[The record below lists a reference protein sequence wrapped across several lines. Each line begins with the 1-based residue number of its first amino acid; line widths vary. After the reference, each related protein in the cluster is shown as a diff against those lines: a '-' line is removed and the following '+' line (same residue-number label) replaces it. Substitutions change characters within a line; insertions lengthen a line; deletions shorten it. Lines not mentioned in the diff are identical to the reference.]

1 MYKKLLYISV
11 LALLTSCSASDLEQN
26 NIESVPKTDADI
38 VGKPIHFIVGDYG
51 FSRAGNTDALPDGSR
66 FVCNMFYPS
75 YNTHS
80 SETVIYD
87 LGKKQTA
94 WMIVSSTD
102 NTNKKGNAKYTTQD
116 TLTWQNRRY
125 HAFVAL
131 ADYNQLKAIPSEYII
146 PKEEIVYDLTRG
158 EKTKMEEQPDPIL
171 AFTKLIPQTAEDKVN
186 LLFKHQFSQIQVN
199 IFNDDA
205 DQSVSIV
212 PGNIANVELVG
223 VSTEGHVF
231 TQIDSVGNHA
241 TTFGNIIDGDTESSF
256 NMFTMDTPEANAI
269 SSFNAIA
276 FGTLNAIRITWY
288 ESADPSQQTDSN
300 RHIVTYKLSTDENSA
315 DGSERILQSGTKYIY
330 NITLRRGSI
339 GMFHAQIEDWDL
351 DETEYNSS
359 GSIVY

>member
-1 MYKKLLYISV
+1 MYKKILYIFAFS
-11 LALLTSCSASDLEQN
+11 LLTACSASDTELNNNEQSRN
-26 NIESVPKTDADI
+26 TDADI
-38 VGKPIHFIVGDYG
+38 IGKPVCFLVGDDGY
-51 FSRAGNTDALPDGSR
+51 SRASNIDALPEDSR

-75 YNTHS
+75 YNTQS
-80 SETVIYD
+80 SESVVYD
-87 LGKKQTA
+87 LEKKQTA
-94 WMIVSSTD
+94 WVKVSITD
-102 NTNKKGNAKYTTQD
+102 DINKTGNATYTQN

-131 ADYNQLKAIPSEYII
+131 ADNHKLKTVPTEYVA
-146 PKEEIVYDLTRG
+146 PVKELVYDLTLG
-158 EKTKMEEQPDPIL
+158 DKTKMEEQPDPIL

-231 TQIDSVGNHA
+231 TQIDETGTLAA
-241 TTFGNIIDGDTESSF
+241 TTGNTIGLESESAF
-256 NMFTMDTPEANAI
+256 SMFLMPTPEANAV

-288 ESADPSQQTDSN
+288 ESADPEQHSDSN

-351 DETEYNSS
+351 DETEYTSS

>member
-1 MYKKLLYISV
+1 MYKKILYIFAFS
-11 LALLTSCSASDLEQN
+11 LLTACSASDTELNNNEQSRN
-26 NIESVPKTDADI
+26 TDADI
-38 VGKPIHFIVGDYG
+38 IGKPVCFLVGDDGY
-51 FSRAGNTDALPDGSR
+51 SRASNIDALPEDSR

-75 YNTHS
+75 YNTQS
-80 SETVIYD
+80 SESVVYD
-87 LGKKQTA
+87 LEKKQTA
-94 WMIVSSTD
+94 WMKVSITD
-102 NTNKKGNAKYTTQD
+102 DINKTGNATYTQN

-146 PKEEIVYDLTRG
+146 PKKEIVYDLTRG
-158 EKTKMEEQPDPIL
+158 DKTKMEEQPDPIL

-231 TQIDSVGNHA
+231 TQIDETGTLAA
-241 TTFGNIIDGDTESSF
+241 TTGNTIGLESESEF
-256 NMFTMDTPEANAI
+256 SMFLMPTPEANAV

-288 ESADPSQQTDSN
+288 ESADPTQHSDSN
-300 RHIVTYKLSTDENSA
+300 RHIVTYTLSTDENSA

-351 DETEYNSS
+351 DETEYTSS

>member
-1 MYKKLLYISV
+1 MIQIRKAMPNTLLRTPLHGRTAVTMLSW
-11 LALLTSCSASDLEQN
+11 
-26 NIESVPKTDADI
+26 
-38 VGKPIHFIVGDYG
+38 H
-51 FSRAGNTDALPDGSR
+51 LPTIITE
-66 FVCNMFYPS
+66 Y
-75 YNTHS
+75 
-80 SETVIYD
+80 
-87 LGKKQTA
+87 
-94 WMIVSSTD
+94 
-102 NTNKKGNAKYTTQD
+102 
-116 TLTWQNRRY
+116 
-125 HAFVAL
+125 VA
-131 ADYNQLKAIPSEYII
+131 PV
-146 PKEEIVYDLTRG
+146 KELVYDLTRG
-158 EKTKMEEQPDPIL
+158 DKTKMEEQPDPIL

-231 TQIDSVGNHA
+231 TQIDETGTLAA
-241 TTFGNIIDGDTESSF
+241 TTGNTIGLESESAF
-256 NMFTMDTPEANAI
+256 SMFLMPTPEANAV

-288 ESADPSQQTDSN
+288 ESADPTQHSDSN

-351 DETEYNSS
+351 DETEYTSS

>member
-1 MYKKLLYISV
+1 MYKKILYIFAFS
-11 LALLTSCSASDLEQN
+11 LLTACSASDTELNNNEQSRN
-26 NIESVPKTDADI
+26 TDADI
-38 VGKPIHFIVGDYG
+38 IGKPVCFLVGDDGY
-51 FSRAGNTDALPDGSR
+51 SRASNIDALPEDSR

-75 YNTHS
+75 YNTQS
-80 SETVIYD
+80 SESVVYD
-87 LGKKQTA
+87 LEKKQTA
-94 WMIVSSTD
+94 WMKVSITD
-102 NTNKKGNAKYTTQD
+102 DINKTGNATYTQN

-231 TQIDSVGNHA
+231 TQIDETGTLAA
-241 TTFGNIIDGDTESSF
+241 TTGNTIGLESESAF
-256 NMFTMDTPEANAI
+256 SMFLMPTPEANAV

-288 ESADPSQQTDSN
+288 ESADPALQTDSN

-351 DETEYNSS
+351 DETEYTSS

>member
-1 MYKKLLYISV
+1 MYKKILYIFAFS
-11 LALLTSCSASDLEQN
+11 LLTACSAADTELNNNEQSRN
-26 NIESVPKTDADI
+26 TDADI
-38 VGKPIHFIVGDYG
+38 IGKPVCFLVGDDGY
-51 FSRAGNTDALPDGSR
+51 SRASNIDALPEDSR

-75 YNTHS
+75 YNTQS
-80 SETVIYD
+80 SESVVYD
-87 LGKKQTA
+87 LEKKQTA
-94 WMIVSSTD
+94 WMKVSITD
-102 NTNKKGNAKYTTQD
+102 DINKTGNATYTQN

-231 TQIDSVGNHA
+231 TQIDETGTLAA
-241 TTFGNIIDGDTESSF
+241 TTGNTIGLESESAF
-256 NMFTMDTPEANAI
+256 SMFLMPTPEANAV

-288 ESADPSQQTDSN
+288 ESADHEQHSDSN
-300 RHIVTYKLSTDENSA
+300 RHIVTYTLSTDENSV
-315 DGSERILQSGTKYIY
+315 DGSQRILQSGTKYIY

-339 GMFHAQIEDWDL
+339 GMFHAQIEDWEL
-351 DETEYNSS
+351 DETKYDSS

>member
-1 MYKKLLYISV
+1 MYKKILYIFAFS
-11 LALLTSCSASDLEQN
+11 LLTACSASDTELNNNEQSRN
-26 NIESVPKTDADI
+26 TDADI
-38 VGKPIHFIVGDYG
+38 IGKPVCFLVGDDGY
-51 FSRAGNTDALPDGSR
+51 SRASNIDALPEDSR

-75 YNTHS
+75 YNTQS
-80 SETVIYD
+80 SESVVYD
-87 LGKKQTA
+87 LEKKQTA
-94 WMIVSSTD
+94 WMKVSITD
-102 NTNKKGNAKYTTQD
+102 DINKTGNATYTQN

-158 EKTKMEEQPDPIL
+158 KKTKMEEQPDPIL

-205 DQSVSIV
+205 DQSVSIT
-212 PGNIANVELVG
+212 PENIANVELVG

-231 TQIDSVGNHA
+231 TQIDETGTLAA
-241 TTFGNIIDGDTESSF
+241 TTGNTIGLESESAF
-256 NMFTMDTPEANAI
+256 SMFLMPTPEANAV

-288 ESADPSQQTDSN
+288 ESADPEQHSDSN
-300 RHIVTYKLSTDENSA
+300 RHIVTYTLSTDENSV
-315 DGSERILQSGTKYIY
+315 DGSQRILQSGTKYIY

-339 GMFHAQIEDWDL
+339 GMFHAQIEDWEL
-351 DETEYNSS
+351 DETKYDSS

>member
-1 MYKKLLYISV
+1 MYKKILYIFAFS
-11 LALLTSCSASDLEQN
+11 LLTACSASDTELNNNEQSRN
-26 NIESVPKTDADI
+26 TDADI
-38 VGKPIHFIVGDYG
+38 IGKPVCFLVGDDGY
-51 FSRAGNTDALPDGSR
+51 SRASNIDALPEDSR

-75 YNTHS
+75 YNTQS
-80 SETVIYD
+80 SESVVYD
-87 LGKKQTA
+87 LEKKQTA
-94 WMIVSSTD
+94 WMKVSITD
-102 NTNKKGNAKYTTQD
+102 DINKTGNATYTQN

-131 ADYNQLKAIPSEYII
+131 ADYNQLKAIPSEHII

-231 TQIDSVGNHA
+231 TQIDETGTLAA
-241 TTFGNIIDGDTESSF
+241 TTGNIIGLESESAF
-256 NMFTMDTPEANAI
+256 SMFLMPTPEANAV

-288 ESADPSQQTDSN
+288 ESADPEQHSDAN
-300 RHIVTYKLSTDENSA
+300 KHVVTYTLSTDENSV
-315 DGSERILQSGTKYIY
+315 DGSQRILQSGTKYIY

-339 GMFHAQIEDWDL
+339 GMFHAQIEDWEL
-351 DETEYNSS
+351 DETKYDSS

>member
-11 LALLTSCSASDLEQN
+11 LALVTSCSASDLEQN
-26 NIESVPKTDADI
+26 NIESAPKTDADI

-102 NTNKKGNAKYTTQD
+102 NTNKKGNAKYTTLD

-131 ADYNQLKAIPSEYII
+131 ADNHKLKTVPTEYVA
-146 PKEEIVYDLTRG
+146 PVKELVYDLTRG
-158 EKTKMEEQPDPIL
+158 DKTKMEEQPDPIL

-205 DQSVSIV
+205 DQSVNIT
-212 PGNIANVELVG
+212 PGNIVNVELVG

-241 TTFGNIIDGDTESSF
+241 TTFGNTIDGDIESSF
-256 NMFTMDTPEANAI
+256 SMFIMDTKEANAI

-288 ESADPSQQTDSN
+288 ESADPTQHSDSN

-351 DETEYNSS
+351 DETEYTSS

>member
-1 MYKKLLYISV
+1 
-11 LALLTSCSASDLEQN
+11 
-26 NIESVPKTDADI
+26 
-38 VGKPIHFIVGDYG
+38 
-51 FSRAGNTDALPDGSR
+51 
-66 FVCNMFYPS
+66 
-75 YNTHS
+75 
-80 SETVIYD
+80 
-87 LGKKQTA
+87 
-94 WMIVSSTD
+94 
-102 NTNKKGNAKYTTQD
+102 
-116 TLTWQNRRY
+116 
-125 HAFVAL
+125 
-131 ADYNQLKAIPSEYII
+131 
-146 PKEEIVYDLTRG
+146 
-158 EKTKMEEQPDPIL
+158 MEEQPDPIL

-241 TTFGNIIDGDTESSF
+241 TTIGNTIDGDIESSF
-256 NMFTMDTPEANAI
+256 SMFIMDTKEANAI

-288 ESADPSQQTDSN
+288 ESADPTQHSDSN

-351 DETEYNSS
+351 DETEYTSS

>member
-1 MYKKLLYISV
+1 
-11 LALLTSCSASDLEQN
+11 
-26 NIESVPKTDADI
+26 
-38 VGKPIHFIVGDYG
+38 
-51 FSRAGNTDALPDGSR
+51 
-66 FVCNMFYPS
+66 
-75 YNTHS
+75 
-80 SETVIYD
+80 
-87 LGKKQTA
+87 
-94 WMIVSSTD
+94 MIVSSTD
-102 NTNKKGNAKYTTQD
+102 NTNKKGYAQYTTQD

-131 ADYNQLKAIPSEYII
+131 ADNHKLKTVPTEYVA
-146 PKEEIVYDLTRG
+146 PVKELVYDLTRG
-158 EKTKMEEQPDPIL
+158 NKTKMEEQPDPIL

-231 TQIDSVGNHA
+231 TQIDETGNHA
-241 TTFGNIIDGDTESSF
+241 TTFGNIIDGDIESSF
-256 NMFTMDTPEANAI
+256 NMFTMDTPEANAV

-288 ESADPSQQTDSN
+288 ESADPTQHSDSN

>member
-1 MYKKLLYISV
+1 MYKKILYIFAFS
-11 LALLTSCSASDLEQN
+11 LLTACSASDTELNNNEQSRN
-26 NIESVPKTDADI
+26 TDADI
-38 VGKPIHFIVGDYG
+38 IGKPVCFLVGDDGY
-51 FSRAGNTDALPDGSR
+51 SRASNIDALPEDSR

-75 YNTHS
+75 YNTQS
-80 SETVIYD
+80 SESVVYD
-87 LGKKQTA
+87 LEKKQTA

-102 NTNKKGNAKYTTQD
+102 NTNKKGNAQYTTQD

-288 ESADPSQQTDSN
+288 ESADPTQHSDSN

-351 DETEYNSS
+351 DETEYTSS